1 MIHRRSLLIDTNAA
15 AAYLNGDSVLAQ
27 LLLENAV
34 VISFVVLGELYYGAE
49 HSTRREQN
57 LARIKT
63 FADGR
68 VVIGCDEQT
77 ADHYGRIKS
86 ALRLSG
92 RPIPH
97 NDVWIAEQAIQ
108 HALAVV
114 TRDAHFQH
122 VQNLNV
128 QAW

>member
-1 MIHRRSLLIDTNAA
+1 MKHRQSFLIDTNAA

-34 VISFVVLGELYYGAE
+34 VISTIVLGELYYGAE

-57 LARIKT
+57 LARIET

-77 ADHYGRIKS
+77 ARYYGSIKS

-92 RPIPH
+92 RPIPD
-97 NDVWIAEQAIQ
+97 NDIWIAAQAMQ
-108 HALAVV
+108 HTLTVV

-122 VQNLNV
+122 VQNLSV

>member
-1 MIHRRSLLIDTNAA
+1 MKHRQSFLIDTNAA
-15 AAYLNGDSVLAQ
+15 AAYLNGDGVLTQ

-34 VISFVVLGELYYGAE
+34 VISTIVLGEPYYGAE

-57 LARIKT
+57 LARIET

-77 ADHYGRIKS
+77 ARHYGRIKS

-92 RPIPH
+92 RPIPD
-97 NDVWIAEQAIQ
+97 NDIWIAAQAMQ
-108 HALAVV
+108 H
-114 TRDAHFQH
+114 TFSTCKT
-122 VQNLNV
+122 
-128 QAW
+128 